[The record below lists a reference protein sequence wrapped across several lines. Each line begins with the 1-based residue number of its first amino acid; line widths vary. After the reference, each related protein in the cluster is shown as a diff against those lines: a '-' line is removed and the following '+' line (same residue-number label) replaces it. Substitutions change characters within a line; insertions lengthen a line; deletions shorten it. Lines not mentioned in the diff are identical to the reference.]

1 MNYGKHQ
8 QVTIEDKAEIAQK
21 RSKKELESLMAA
33 QFKVLNGLKKDIED
47 EDSKF
52 KKERNAKELKKLV
65 KQSGQQ

>member
-21 RSKKELESLMAA
+21 RSKKELESLMAE

>member
-1 MNYGKHQ
+1 M
-8 QVTIEDKAEIAQK
+8 AE
-21 RSKKELESLMAA
+21 